1 MLYKNCNFNLDNE
14 KKNVHSQST
23 MTGQLVLNNCFFHC
37 VMSGWLDDIG
47 LPQYKDSFS
56 EGSVDGHML
65 NYLTY
70 VSNDILLEV
79 VSC

>member
-1 MLYKNCNFNLDNE
+1 
-14 KKNVHSQST
+14 
-23 MTGQLVLNNCFFHC
+23 
-37 VMSGWLDDIG
+37 MSGWLDDIG

>member
-1 MLYKNCNFNLDNE
+1 MLYKTVILTWIM
-14 KKNVHSQST
+14 KKKCTLPKHYDWLAGPQ
-23 MTGQLVLNNCFFHC
+23 QLFFLC